1 MPFMDY
7 LNLAMNS
14 AKDMV
19 AKYGPAVLSPEKRFG
34 KACVTACALVTM
46 ADGEAEDSELDMSAD
61 FMAGIPEITE
71 YLGAEEANEIF
82 AMQISALQE
91 NYAKNKAMFTME
103 VNRMLAEMKTGVES
117 AEWKGSVNAIA
128 EAMGSS
134 NGNGT
139 AGDDEVAM
147 IAKISTAMG

>member
-7 LNLAMNS
+7 LNLAMSS

-19 AKYGPAVLSPEKRFG
+19 AKYGPSVLSPEKRFG

-46 ADGEAEDSELDMSAD
+46 ADGEAEDSELDMAAD
-61 FMAGIPEITE
+61 FMAGIPEIAE

-91 NYAKNKAMFTME
+91 NFVKNKAMFTME
-103 VNRMLAEMKTGVES
+103 VNRMLAEMKS
-117 AEWKGSVNAIA
+117 SIDNAEWKGSVNAIA
-128 EAMGSS
+128 EAMGSANS
-134 NGNGT
+134 NNA
-139 AGDDEVAM
+139 AGQDEAAM
-147 IAKISTAMG
+147 IAKIATAMG